1 MTSAGATSGSDADEA
16 AAAAIDPAAPLRGPA
31 FEGADDASLGDDEWL
46 KRAIAAAAEAG
57 LVQDA
62 TEVAGRLGE
71 VGLDERERENDFAS
85 DSEPLDGSRPSAD
98 AEVRLEAPVENI
110 SRIPKG
116 WQQWEGDRCLL
127 VDNYD
132 SYTYNLY
139 HLIAAIDE
147 TPPVVV
153 RNDEYT
159 WAELKTSVN
168 TRHFSRIVLS
178 PGPGNPYDE
187 RDVGVCLDIVLNA
200 CETPIW
206 GVCLGHQLLAT
217 AHGVVVRRARAPTH
231 GRVTNITHDGTCDLF
246 TDVPR
251 VFKQT
256 RYHSLVVDAK
266 SLKKEGAGVLR
277 ATAWT
282 KACTSRDD
290 KKNGGELR
298 DAETKTDDSDSEK
311 EDGLF
316 VNEWVIAEDISDE
329 RAGGAVMALEHVT
342 RPHFG
347 VQFHPESVCSEPHGA
362 RMYANFKAI
371 AARHWAKVETS
382 ADAGS
387 AGFANGDGVVLVPS
401 GSDPAR
407 VDCGARGRLETKP
420 PTTDGPR
427 DPPTFSSS
435 ASGASE
441 EANEKSSASSEPSVE
456 PTKLLWT
463 RLPNALNDIPGGAET
478 LFWSVVAPR
487 AADDAFVARRRA
499 TNDANETGFD
509 DDVSR
514 NAEKRRRELEKEKH
528 ARFLATE
535 ATRDT
540 FWLDSATASNCA
552 DPCPRSRFSFMGGK
566 GGDLW
571 RRVVYRLPPNAPKTD
586 GGAEKE
592 TEGAFVRV
600 GAPPP
605 FRGGRLEMTD
615 SQGLKT
621 VRENVAVTAFLEN
634 ELLAKRCGAH
644 ERVASWAESAS
655 RRAREGSERDET
667 RSDASR
673 DASQSHDAPSE
684 KEKEK
689 GDAEDSTEPP
699 FEFRGGFVGFLGY
712 ETRAECGFFVSANE
726 RSATPDAA
734 FFFADRFL
742 VADHKTGDAY
752 VAALVR
758 DPRSELQTY
767 VEQLRTNENRNGLAS
782 AAVAAAEGVLRVASD
797 EAEEKA
803 RFWMAETERAVL
815 ACASTVSTASAISE
829 TNGPRLASDAIRR
842 ARSMAVEPEPAEGD
856 AAAAFFAPRLNRD
869 AYVRAI
875 KQSQEEIYAGETYE
889 VCLTN
894 QLVRPNG
901 GFSRCENDAERRTE
915 TETTSGDD
923 FRFAP
928 DPATLYSVLRATNPA
943 PYAAYL
949 CFGGCEATD
958 DDDDGDGA
966 SRASASQSLQ
976 NAKTLPGARVFLD
989 DERES
994 DDEVETT
1001 KSSTNRHRA
1010 YAADDVIAVCCCSPE
1025 RFLRLSRDVER
1036 KSERLVLEA
1045 KPIKGTARR
1054 HAPLGCAADVA
1065 EADALERR
1073 VKDRAENLM
1082 IVDLLRNDLGRVC
1095 EPGSV
1100 SVPGLMKIESYA
1112 TVHQLVSTV
1121 RGTPRLKKISD
1132 SKSVDVD
1139 GAAEEES
1146 HETAGVSSVAC
1157 VTAAFPPGSMTGAP
1171 KQRTCEI
1178 IDGLES
1184 SARGVYSG
1192 AIGYFSAA
1200 GDAFDL
1206 NVCIRT
1212 CVVRPAT
1219 DEAWIGCGGAI
1230 TALSDAHEEWEE
1242 TRLKAR
1248 AVLRA
1253 VRAVDEATD
1262 LFAAEMTGATER
1274 AEP

>member
-57 LVQDA
+57 LVADA

-139 HLIAAIDE
+139 HLIATIDE
-147 TPPVVV
+147 TPPIVV

-159 WAELKTSVN
+159 WAELALSVN

-200 CETPIW
+200 CKTPLW
-206 GVCLGHQLLAT
+206 GVCLGHQLLAA
-217 AHGVVVRRARAPTH
+217 AHGVQVRRARAPTH
-231 GRVTNITHDGTCDLF
+231 GRVTTITHDGTCDLF

-256 RYHSLVVDAK
+256 RYHSLVVDAA

-290 KKNGGELR
+290 QKNGDEDG
-298 DAETKTDDSDSEK
+298 DAETKTYDSDSEK

-316 VNEWVIAEDISDE
+316 VNEWVTAEDISDE
-329 RAGGAVMALEHVT
+329 RAGGTVMALEHVT

-407 VDCGARGRLETKP
+407 VDCGARVRLETKP

-427 DPPTFSSS
+427 DPPTCSSS
-435 ASGASE
+435 ASGASG

-499 TNDANETGFD
+499 TNDANETAFD

-514 NAEKRRRELEKEKH
+514 NTEKRRRELEKEKH

-586 GGAEKE
+586 DGDEKE

-615 SQGLKT
+615 SQGSKT

-667 RSDASR
+667 LSDASH
-673 DASQSHDAPSE
+673 DASQSHDASSETE
-684 KEKEK
+684 KET
-689 GDAEDSTEPP
+689 GDSEDSTEPP

-767 VEQLRTNENRNGLAS
+767 VDTLRTNENRNGLAS

-815 ACASTVSTASAISE
+815 ACASTVSTASTISE
-829 TNGPRLASDAIRR
+829 TVTPRLASDAIRR

-875 KQSQEEIYAGETYE
+875 KQSQEKIYAGETYE

-901 GFSRCENDAERRTE
+901 GFSRRENDAERRTE

-1121 RGTPRLKKISD
+1121 RGAPRLKTFSD
-1132 SKSVDVD
+1132 AKSVD
-1139 GAAEEES
+1139 APPAEEES
-1146 HETAGVSSVAC
+1146 HETAGVSSIAC

-1171 KQRTCEI
+1171 KARTCEI